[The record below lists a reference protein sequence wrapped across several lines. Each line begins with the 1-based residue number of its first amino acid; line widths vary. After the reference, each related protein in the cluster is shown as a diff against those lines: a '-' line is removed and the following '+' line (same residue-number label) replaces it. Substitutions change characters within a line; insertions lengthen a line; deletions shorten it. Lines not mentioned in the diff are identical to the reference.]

1 MVNGKIG
8 HDMLGLKMSDVMGRN
23 IVGSDAKTEFL
34 NGKVREVRRKIAA
47 RKIANKIDHLRG
59 M

>member
-8 HDMLGLKMSDVMGRN
+8 HDMLGLKMSDAMKRN
-23 IVGSDAKTEFL
+23 MVGSEGKTEFL
-34 NGKVREVRRKIAA
+34 NGKVREVRKKIAA

-59 M
+59 I